1 MLSGKVTNLKK
12 IKYPVWV
19 SPKLDG
25 VRALVLPGVG
35 LVSRTLKPIPNK
47 HTRELFKHLV
57 GCDGEL
63 IVGEATDPD
72 VFNKT
77 TSAVMTEEGTPD
89 VKFIIFD
96 YFTEPDLPYL
106 TVPED
111 DDKVRDSRIDRLG
124 PFLRSLPKDNKKNV
138 LVLAQKLLYDTP
150 CVLYE
155 EGTCLLQGFEGIM
168 LRSPEGKYKFGRS
181 TEKEQYILKLKRF
194 EDSEAIILGFKE
206 KVSTYIDTDEAD
218 SHKIASDSTPHDPT
232 YTKYKV
238 HTKELGALTVKDLH
252 TGIQFNIGTGFT
264 EEQRKLLWKERDTLP
279 GKIVKYKYQKT
290 GVKVKPRFP
299 VFLGF
304 RAVIDT
310 GEV

>member
-1 MLSGKVTNLKK
+1 MKPMLSGKVTNLKK

-106 TVPED
+106 PVPSD

-124 PFLRSLPKDNKKNV
+124 PFLRSLPKDNKENV

-155 EGTCLLQGFEGIM
+155 EGTYLLQGFEGLM

-181 TEKEQYILKLKRF
+181 TEKEQYLLKLKRF
-194 EDSEAIILGFKE
+194 EDSEAVVLGTKE
-206 KVSTYIDTDEAD
+206 QLANNNLQTVDNLGHKVRS
-218 SHKIASDSTPHDPT
+218 SHKENLVPAGM
-232 YTKYKV
+232 
-238 HTKELGALTVKDLH
+238 LGTLLVKDIK
-252 TGIQFNIGTGFT
+252 TDVEFEVGTGFT
-264 EEQRKLLWKERDTLP
+264 DEQRKLLWKERDTLP

-304 RAVIDT
+304 RDVIDT

>member
-1 MLSGKVTNLKK
+1 MKPMLSGKVTNLKK

-47 HTRELFKHLV
+47 HTREMFKHLV

-63 IVGEATDPD
+63 IVGAATDPD

-96 YFTEPDLPYL
+96 YFTEPDLPYF

-124 PFLRSLPKDNKKNV
+124 PFLRSLPKDNKENV

-155 EGTCLLQGFEGIM
+155 EGTYLLQGFEGIM

-181 TEKEQYILKLKRF
+181 TEKEQYLLKLKRF
-194 EDSEAIILGFKE
+194 EDSEAVVLGTKE
-206 KVSTYIDTDEAD
+206 QLANNNLQTVDNLGHKVRS
-218 SHKIASDSTPHDPT
+218 SHKENLVPAGM
-232 YTKYKV
+232 
-238 HTKELGALTVKDLH
+238 LGTLLVKDIK
-252 TGIQFNIGTGFT
+252 TDVEFEVGTGFT
-264 EEQRKLLWKERDTLP
+264 DEQRKLLWKERDTLP
-279 GKIVKYKYQKT
+279 GRIVKYKYQKI
-290 GVKVKPRFP
+290 GVKVRPRFP

>member
-1 MLSGKVTNLKK
+1 MKPMLSGKVTNLKK

-96 YFTEPDLPYL
+96 YFTEPDRPYL
-106 TVPED
+106 PVPSD

-124 PFLRSLPKDNKKNV
+124 PFLRSLPKDNKENV

-155 EGTCLLQGFEGIM
+155 EGTYLLQGFEGLM
-168 LRSPEGKYKFGRS
+168 LRSTEGKYKFGRS
-181 TEKEQYILKLKRF
+181 TEKEQYLLKLKRF
-194 EDSEAIILGFKE
+194 EDSEAVVLGTKE
-206 KVSTYIDTDEAD
+206 QLANNNLQTVDNLGHKVRS
-218 SHKIASDSTPHDPT
+218 SHKENLVPAGM
-232 YTKYKV
+232 
-238 HTKELGALTVKDLH
+238 LGTLLVKDIK
-252 TGIQFNIGTGFT
+252 TDVEFEVGTGFT
-264 EEQRKLLWKERDTLP
+264 DEQRKLLWKERDTLP
-279 GKIVKYKYQKT
+279 GKIVKYKYQKI
-290 GVKVKPRFP
+290 GVKVRPRFP

-304 RAVIDT
+304 RDVMDI

>member
-1 MLSGKVTNLKK
+1 MKPMLSGKVTNLKK

-96 YFTEPDLPYL
+96 YFVNPELPYY
-106 TVPED
+106 TVSKEYD
-111 DDKVRDSRIDRLG
+111 SESRIDNLNT
-124 PFLRSLPKDNKKNV
+124 FLQSLPDSHRKNAFY
-138 LVLAQKLLYDTP
+138 LGQTLRYDMP
-150 CVLYE
+150 CVLYDE
-155 EGTCLLQGFEGIM
+155 STWLLQGFEGVM

-181 TEKEQYILKLKRF
+181 TEKEQYLLKLKRF
-194 EDSEAIILGFKE
+194 EDSEAVVLGTKE
-206 KVSTYIDTDEAD
+206 QLANNNLQTVDNLGHKVRS
-218 SHKIASDSTPHDPT
+218 SHKENLVPAGM
-232 YTKYKV
+232 
-238 HTKELGALTVKDLH
+238 LGTLLVKDIK
-252 TGIQFNIGTGFT
+252 TDVEFEVGTGFT
-264 EEQRKLLWKERDTLP
+264 DEQRKLLWKERDTLP

-304 RAVIDT
+304 RDVIDI